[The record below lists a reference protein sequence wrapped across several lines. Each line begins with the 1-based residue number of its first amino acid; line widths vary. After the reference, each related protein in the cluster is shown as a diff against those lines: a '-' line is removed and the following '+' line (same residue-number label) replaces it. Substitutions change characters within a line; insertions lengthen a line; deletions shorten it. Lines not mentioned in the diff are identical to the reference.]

1 KRDRPQQSPVRLRQ
15 QPVDRCAKRSDHRGI
30 RVPDGS
36 AGRPELPVV
45 HHSAEALGPPNRRF
59 VRCRAA
65 AVLGVLTGMS
75 LIAGCG
81 GGSGNQPQIDVGPN
95 VGQTIALADCNDWNQ
110 ANTEQRLGTIQQLKD
125 FAGGPVVGNNASS
138 PSGTGAVLD
147 DKQAY
152 NLFNN
157 YCKES
162 FARGFK
168 LYKLYERAAA

>member
-1 KRDRPQQSPVRLRQ
+1 
-15 QPVDRCAKRSDHRGI
+15 
-30 RVPDGS
+30 
-36 AGRPELPVV
+36 VV
-45 HHSAEALGPPNRRF
+45 HNPAEAIACPHHRPGRR
-59 VRCRAA
+59 RAA
-65 AVLGVLTGMS
+65 TLLCAIAGIA

-95 VGQTIALADCNDWNQ
+95 VGQPIALADCHDWNQ

-125 FAGGPVVGNNASS
+125 FASGPVVGNNAGSAH
-138 PSGTGAVLD
+138 GTGSVLD

-152 NLFNN
+152 DLFNN

-168 LYKLYERAAA
+168 LYHLYQRAAGFEGQAP